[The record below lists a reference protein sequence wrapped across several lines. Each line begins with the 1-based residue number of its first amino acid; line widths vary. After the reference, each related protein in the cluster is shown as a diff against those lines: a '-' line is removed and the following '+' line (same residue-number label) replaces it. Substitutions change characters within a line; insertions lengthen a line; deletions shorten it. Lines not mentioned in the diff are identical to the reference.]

1 MHARVGRW
9 EGAEADAMRA
19 SAAGINEQA
28 ADGPPE
34 GVPAKSFLLLI
45 DPENGKGLAIVLF
58 ETEEDMRQADAT
70 LNSMSPPNDGMGQR
84 AGVDFYEVAV
94 DLRA

>member
-1 MHARVGRW
+1 MYARVVRW

-19 SAAGINEQA
+19 SAAEMNERA
-28 ADGPPE
+28 TDGPPE
-34 GVPAKSFLLLI
+34 GVPAKSFQLLI
-45 DPENGKGLAIVLF
+45 DPENGTGLAIVLF
-58 ETEEDMRQADAT
+58 ETEEDMRQGDAT
-70 LNSMSPPNDGMGQR
+70 LSAMSPPNDGMGRR